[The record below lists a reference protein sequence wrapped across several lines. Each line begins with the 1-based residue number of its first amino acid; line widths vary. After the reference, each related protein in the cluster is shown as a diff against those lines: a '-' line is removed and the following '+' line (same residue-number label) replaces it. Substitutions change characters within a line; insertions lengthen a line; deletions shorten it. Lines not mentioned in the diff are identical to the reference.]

1 MGKLQLNDKFKAL
14 WLKLKAIKH
23 IEIIIGIIAIAIMLV
38 VYNAFSNSSK
48 TKTTSKDK
56 VSTVNESNEYSYTYT
71 EDRLVKVLQEIE
83 GVGQVQVMINFDG
96 TAEKVAAKTVST
108 STVSNTNAQ
117 GNSSSNTNR
126 TESPVII
133 SNNGS
138 SSPYILKEIAP
149 KITGIIIVAEGAD
162 KPVTKLA
169 IMRACQ
175 TILQINA
182 SNIEIFT
189 MK

>member
-1 MGKLQLNDKFKAL
+1 MAKSQVTD
-14 WLKLKAIKH
+14 KLKIFVTKLKGIKH
-23 IEIIIGIIAIAIMLV
+23 IEIIIGIIVIAIMLV
-38 VYNAFSNSSK
+38 GYNAFANSAK
-48 TKTTSKDK
+48 KQNTTQGSSA
-56 VSTVNESNEYSYTYT
+56 VSSGEFDYTYT
-71 EDRLVKVLQEIE
+71 EDRLEKVLQEIE
-83 GVGQVQVMINFDG
+83 GVGQVQVMITYDG
-96 TAEKVAAKTVST
+96 TAEKVTAKTVST

-117 GNSSSNTNR
+117 GNSSSNTSR

-133 SNNGS
+133 NNNGS

-149 KITGIIIVAEGAD
+149 NITGVIIVAQGAD

-175 TILQINA
+175 TILQVNA
-182 SNIEIFT
+182 TNIEIFT